1 MALIYIK
8 SRAADAKKE
17 EEKRRNQRDSNSV
30 PPPEVSPQIM
40 EPFADEKPLKIG
52 VDNPPI
58 IMTKLEDVPKKSAP
72 PIPLLRTVKSI
83 RMDFPVNGSSAAPL
97 PDVVT
102 QTEQPLSNAAI
113 ISQLPP
119 LPCMKNSQNYHQPMT
134 ASMND
139 AHSAMTT
146 SMTATTP
153 AMTQESPGPV
163 RRVRFGSLPP
173 PETPKTACSVP
184 SSPSMRRRSM
194 IPLPKFLPKPR
205 N

>member
-1 MALIYIK
+1 MAVIYIK
-8 SRAADAKKE
+8 SRAANAKKE
-17 EEKRRNQRDSNSV
+17 DDKRHNQRDSNSV
-30 PPPEVSPQIM
+30 PPPEVRPQITV
-40 EPFADEKPLKIG
+40 PFVEEKPLKIG
-52 VDNPPI
+52 VDQSPI
-58 IMTKLEDVPKKSAP
+58 TPKIEDIPKKSFP

-83 RMDFPVNGSSAAPL
+83 RMDIPVNSNSPL

-102 QTEQPLSNAAI
+102 QTEQPLSNTAI

-119 LPCMKNSQNYHQPMT
+119 LPCMKNSQNCHPSLT
-134 ASMND
+134 D

-146 SMTATTP
+146 SMTDA
-153 AMTQESPGPV
+153 ALAITQESPGPV